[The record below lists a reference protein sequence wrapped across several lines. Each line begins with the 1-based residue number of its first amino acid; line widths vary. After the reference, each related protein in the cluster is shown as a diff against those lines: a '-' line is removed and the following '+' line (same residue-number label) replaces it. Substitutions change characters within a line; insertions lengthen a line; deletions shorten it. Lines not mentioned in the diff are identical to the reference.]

1 MSKSKVLIAASLA
14 VAGVLGA
21 GVAQARDDVQ
31 WSVTIGSSAP
41 AVAVHAPVYHHPVPV
56 HPRPHGV
63 YIPTRH
69 DVDGDG
75 IPNWRDR
82 YDNRRAVRARTRVTM
97 SIATASRTGR
107 IAMTT
112 ASSAVINLPTTATAT
127 AYRTAA
133 TVTTTAADAAAQALR
148 APRPQGAFADA
159 RSLVH
164 ARVRIACDSRIAH
177 TQQLACALQA
187 DQLVARV
194 A

>member
-21 GVAQARDDVQ
+21 GVAEARDDVQ

-41 AVAVHAPVYHHPVPV
+41 AVAVHAPVYQHPVPV

-82 YDNRRAVRARTRVTM
+82 YDNRR
-97 SIATASRTGR
+97 
-107 IAMTT
+107 
-112 ASSAVINLPTTATAT
+112 SS
-127 AYRTAA
+127 
-133 TVTTTAADAAAQALR
+133 QGWH
-148 APRPQGAFADA
+148 PRHDVDRDGIPNWQDRYDNRKFGGHQSPYD
-159 RSLVH
+159 RDGDGVPN
-164 ARVRIACDSRIAH
+164 RRDGYDNR
-177 TQQLACALQA
+177 
-187 DQLVARV
+187 R
-194 A
+194 